1 MHDPNT
7 AVFGHSLP
15 DLDEDDELITS
26 TSLADLRPS
35 SRDSTN
41 EHIDSFR
48 ERYATYR
55 QAHNLPPNDDI
66 KSKRDMQQQI
76 DLAVVRAL
84 EKHPL
89 LATTPTQRGHGF
101 GTPGASASD
110 SREKDRPD
118 NEILL
123 AEAIAAVEKLT
134 SRVSTPN
141 KDKLTSSLLDS
152 ATLQPPPKPPD
163 TVTSTS
169 NQTVLGVTQARP
181 TATLAPFDKD
191 NEHFE
196 NFLARFENFATYF
209 KWTESDKLFHLRNS
223 LPSKTGNILWD
234 GGKYNT
240 VPELITLLQNRFG
253 SSNQTERYRME
264 LNARRRGPKETLQS
278 LYLDIKRLLALAHK
292 NASEET
298 LDSIG

>member
-1 MHDPNT
+1 MHDPTT

-26 TSLADLRPS
+26 TSLADLMPS
-35 SRDSTN
+35 SRDSAN

-48 ERYATYR
+48 EKYANYR
-55 QAHNLPPNDDI
+55 QAHDLPPNDNI
-66 KSKRDMQQQI
+66 KSKRGDMQQQI

-89 LATTPTQRGHGF
+89 LATTPMQRGHGF
-101 GTPGASASD
+101 GTPGANASE
-110 SREKDRPD
+110 SRDLDRSD
-118 NEILL
+118 NELLL
-123 AEAIAAVEKLT
+123 AEALAAVEKLT

-141 KDKLTSSLLDS
+141 KDKLPSSLLDS

-163 TVTSTS
+163 IVTSTP

-181 TATLAPFDKD
+181 TATLAPFYKD

-209 KWTESDKLFHLRNS
+209 KWTESDK
-223 LPSKTGNILWD
+223 
-234 GGKYNT
+234 
-240 VPELITLLQNRFG
+240 
-253 SSNQTERYRME
+253 
-264 LNARRRGPKETLQS
+264 
-278 LYLDIKRLLALAHK
+278 
-292 NASEET
+292 
-298 LDSIG
+298 

>member
-7 AVFGHSLP
+7 TVFGHSLQ

-26 TSLADLRPS
+26 TSLADLMPS
-35 SRDSTN
+35 SRDSAN
-41 EHIDSFR
+41 AHIDSFR

-55 QAHNLPPNDDI
+55 QAHDLPPNDNI
-66 KSKRDMQQQI
+66 ASKRGDIQQQI

-110 SREKDRPD
+110 SRDRDRSD

-134 SRVSTPN
+134 SRVTTPI
-141 KDKLTSSLLDS
+141 KDKGPSSSLGS
-152 ATLQPPPKPPD
+152 ATLQLPPKPPD
-163 TVTSTS
+163 IVTSTP

-191 NEHFE
+191 NEI
-196 NFLARFENFATYF
+196 FLAHFENFATYF
-209 KWTESDKLFHLRNS
+209 KWTQLDKLFHL
-223 LPSKTGNILWD
+223 
-234 GGKYNT
+234 
-240 VPELITLLQNRFG
+240 
-253 SSNQTERYRME
+253 
-264 LNARRRGPKETLQS
+264 
-278 LYLDIKRLLALAHK
+278 
-292 NASEET
+292 
-298 LDSIG
+298 